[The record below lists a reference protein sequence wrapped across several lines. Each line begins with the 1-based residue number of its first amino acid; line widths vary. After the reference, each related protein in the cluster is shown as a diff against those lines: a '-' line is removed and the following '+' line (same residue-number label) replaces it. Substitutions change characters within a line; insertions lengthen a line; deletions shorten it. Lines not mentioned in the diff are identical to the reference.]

1 MVELGKETRGVMV
14 KQDGDFCELVQEA
27 RRGCRYSVNKLAVA
41 AQPRMMAFFLRTA
54 LQPELA
60 EDLTQETLLT
70 MLGQIER
77 LERAESF
84 WPWLYRVA
92 WSKLQQHFRRRHAH
106 ATLSISELGESRL
119 EPIVPRP
126 DALQLLMRQEAVHTL
141 RHALGTLQP
150 NQRDLIDMRC
160 FQQLSY
166 ADIARRQRCGIL
178 QARVRCFRARQS
190 LRQRVFS
197 AM

>member
-1 MVELGKETRGVMV
+1 MV
-14 KQDGDFCELVQEA
+14 KQDHNFSELVQEA

-77 LERAESF
+77 LEKADSF

-92 WSKLQQHFRRRHAH
+92 WSKLQQHFRRRHAQ
-106 ATLSISELGESRL
+106 ATVSISELGDGWL
-119 EPIVPRP
+119 EPQVHRP
-126 DALQLLMRQEAVHTL
+126 DALQLLMHREAVHTL
-141 RHALGTLQP
+141 RHALGTGP
-150 NQRDLIDMRC
+150 
-160 FQQLSY
+160 
-166 ADIARRQRCGIL
+166 G
-178 QARVRCFRARQS
+178 
-190 LRQRVFS
+190 
-197 AM
+197 